1 MNKNYTLKE
10 LADIGAMAA
19 YMAVGGTKMSLIK
32 DSEDQPAREAFTK
45 AVLDAVGY
53 EFPKDEEREAFER
66 WIETHPMRSSNDDLL
81 EAWRA
86 GREELRRAINK
97 PTYSMPNNYGAI
109 AFLASQQVD
118 LTTEQ
123 QKAVDACLK
132 EELSLAEPAWVPWAG
147 GECPLTDGVEFE
159 FKIRNGGM
167 SGRVKHAPMYN
178 WGCHNTSG
186 DIVAYR
192 VLEG

>member
-10 LADIGAMAA
+10 LADIGVKAA
-19 YMAVGGTKMSLIK
+19 NSTPDGSTYIENA
-32 DSEDQPAREAFTK
+32 QAFTK

-53 EFPKDEEREAFER
+53 EFPKDEEREAFDR

-81 EAWRA
+81 EAWKA

-97 PTYSMPNNYGAI
+97 PTYSMPNNYGGI
-109 AFLASQQVD
+109 ALLASQQVD

-132 EELSLAEPAWVPWAG
+132 EELSLDKPEWIPWEG
-147 GECPLTDGVEFE
+147 GECPLPDTVKRWECKFRGGWTSEFDYIVRGVWHH
-159 FKIRNGGM
+159 GG
-167 SGRVKHAPMYN
+167 HIN
-178 WGCHNTSG
+178 